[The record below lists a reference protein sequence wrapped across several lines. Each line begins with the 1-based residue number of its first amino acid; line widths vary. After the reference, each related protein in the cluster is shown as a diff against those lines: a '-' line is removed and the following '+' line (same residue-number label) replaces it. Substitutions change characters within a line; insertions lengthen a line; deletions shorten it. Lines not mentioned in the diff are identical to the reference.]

1 MSAPAAGGRVLI
13 ASNRGPLSFI
23 AGPGGRLSARRGGGG
38 LVSGLLSVAA
48 ERDVL
53 WVCAALSD
61 ADRAAAK
68 NVFAVMGGPAQA
80 KEFADLSTR
89 ATQHVL
95 ETMQSAAA
103 RLMRSDF

>member
-13 ASNRGPLSFI
+13 ASNRGPLSFN

-61 ADRAAAK
+61 ADRAAARR
-68 NVFAVMGGPAQA
+68 APDGQLSLDGTPGGAGVRLLDIPPGT
-80 KEFADLSTR
+80 FG
-89 ATQHVL
+89 
-95 ETMQSAAA
+95 AA
-103 RLMRSDF
+103 